1 MIKISVIVPVYNVE
15 NYLRECLESI
25 INQTLK
31 EIEILCIDDCSTDNS
46 YSILEEYAKKDN
58 RIILIKNLEN
68 KGGGYNR
75 NIGIKEARGE
85 YISFIDS
92 DDYILKDYL
101 ENLYNTA
108 KKYNSDIV
116 NTLNIKTYIEE
127 TKKTYKFD
135 FNFKNEEF
143 ESEWNLRDIENLS
156 SYNSVAP
163 YVWNKLYKKSFLLN
177 NKIYFLEYK
186 VSTAEDADFT
196 IRLMAHKPRISFNN
210 KSIYFYR
217 KHQTSLTSTVD
228 KGVESAT
235 NAINHLSNA
244 LLYYTENFPNFLP
257 EVSFKLWVP
266 VINFFNAS
274 SFSDKFKLFDY
285 IKSFS
290 KKIFIDPKFVNM
302 ESTYEYSRYIA
313 YLIIRASENY
323 DKYLLYTNLYSDIS
337 LIKGDINRSS
347 NWFRLFGINNT
358 KEYLTI
364 ILFGIKIS
372 IKKI

>member
-92 DDYILKDYL
+92 DDYVLKDYL

-143 ESEWNLRDIENLS
+143 ESE
-156 SYNSVAP
+156 
-163 YVWNKLYKKSFLLN
+163 
-177 NKIYFLEYK
+177 
-186 VSTAEDADFT
+186 
-196 IRLMAHKPRISFNN
+196 
-210 KSIYFYR
+210 
-217 KHQTSLTSTVD
+217 
-228 KGVESAT
+228 
-235 NAINHLSNA
+235 
-244 LLYYTENFPNFLP
+244 
-257 EVSFKLWVP
+257 
-266 VINFFNAS
+266 
-274 SFSDKFKLFDY
+274 
-285 IKSFS
+285 
-290 KKIFIDPKFVNM
+290 
-302 ESTYEYSRYIA
+302 
-313 YLIIRASENY
+313 
-323 DKYLLYTNLYSDIS
+323 
-337 LIKGDINRSS
+337 
-347 NWFRLFGINNT
+347 
-358 KEYLTI
+358 
-364 ILFGIKIS
+364 
-372 IKKI
+372 